1 MQEIIRS
8 KSHQK
13 HVASQPC
20 FYTGATEGIQCCH
33 VKFLGERFMMGKR
46 VSDIW
51 TIPMHYL
58 LHEQQH
64 QHNELEWHLQR
75 LMISP
80 IAKKYW
86 ATSPDKKIREFYEQ
100 RKIYFT
106 S

>member
-1 MQEIIRS
+1 MSEIITS
-8 KSHQK
+8 KAHQK

-33 VKFLGERFMMGKR
+33 VKFLGERYMMGKR

-51 TIPMHYL
+51 TIPMHYK

-64 QHNELEWHLQR
+64 QNNELEWHLH
-75 LMISP
+75 LLLVSP

-86 ATSPDKKIREFYEQ
+86 ATSPDKNIREMYE
-100 RKIYFT
+100 RKKIFLT
-106 S
+106 

>member
-20 FYTGATEGIQCCH
+20 FYTGITEDVQCCH

-46 VSDIW
+46 VS
-51 TIPMHYL
+51 
-58 LHEQQH
+58 EH
-64 QHNELEWHLQR
+64 QHNELEWHLHR
-75 LMISP
+75 LLVSP

-86 ATSPDKKIREFYEQ
+86 STSPDKKIRELYES
-100 RKIYFT
+100 RKVFIT
-106 S
+106 